1 MSTSIN
7 TESSIIGETFS
18 CKIIKNSVELPKS
31 NRDWT
36 RAKRCKLTFTENGM
50 EYLDTITPYE
60 EITQATI
67 HIYQSAFFFEYGIF
81 SISTPHF
88 THHFGIKYSDYWKEE
103 LPFPVERIAEETPF
117 ILFRR
122 SLIILILVYI
132 FWEVVKK

>member
-1 MSTSIN
+1 MNDTPN
-7 TESSIIGETFS
+7 IIVETFS
-18 CKIIKNSVELPKS
+18 CKIIKNRIELPKS

-36 RAKRCKLTFTENGM
+36 RAKSCKLSFTKNGL

-81 SISTPHF
+81 SISTHHF
-88 THHFGIKYSDYWKEE
+88 THHFGIKYSDYWKGE

-122 SLIILILVYI
+122 SLIIMILVYI